1 MILAWLSKTSLDIA
15 GSKIMRLRL
24 HYERRTW
31 DDKYG
36 RIHTLCDK
44 VVRDASEVAN
54 NLVIYLSD
62 LPLDDEGQ
70 IIDRDEVTR
79 LLDDLHR
86 QDALELNRL
95 LDYESRYA
103 QCLAAEYFLKDVEDR
118 SLVRRSMHIL
128 LRHLQ
133 ETCDWAGAA
142 LASLLDV
149 WSKMGA
155 GVAFAAQRAENEALY
170 ARINASQSAIFQV
183 VQILRGNTLTERSG
197 PGGHGPLAAVPAASR
212 EFRLGRSFRA
222 AAVQEFARVTDSRI
236 RRLVNTWL
244 NLIHYSQD
252 IRLDD
257 PAAEDVVVGGGSIAE
272 LRRGRDQATA
282 DALGIAFLDRQEQ
295 VEANRAQGMPP
306 NADEERIV
314 GEMQQ
319 EMADLESQSDI
330 VDLYLQSFSDE
341 ERERLRRGY
350 I

>member
-1 MILAWLSKTSLDIA
+1 MILAWLSKVSLDIA

-36 RIHTLCDK
+36 RIHTLCDQ
-44 VVRDASEVAN
+44 VVRDASSTAN
-54 NLVIYLSD
+54 SLVIYLSD

-70 IIDRDEVTR
+70 IVDRDEVTR
-79 LLDDLHR
+79 MLDDLLR

-155 GVAFAAQRAENEALY
+155 GVAFAAQRAESEALY
-170 ARINASQSAIFQV
+170 ARINASQTAIFEV
-183 VQILRGNTLTERSG
+183 VRILRGNTLTERSG
-197 PGGHGPLAAVPAASR
+197 PAGHGPLAAVPAASR
-212 EFRLGRSFRA
+212 EFKLGRSFRA
-222 AAVQEFARVTDSRI
+222 AAMAEFARVTDSRI

-244 NLIHYSQD
+244 NLIHFSQD
-252 IRLDD
+252 IRHDD

-272 LRRGRDQATA
+272 LRRGRDQAMA

-306 NADEERIV
+306 NADEARIV